1 MLQRQETLAGGL
13 GVGIALGIAALDVL
27 SRGRSE
33 VFAGLVAIGP
43 FVTAVLAGP
52 RVTAGVAGAAVLLAG
67 VLGVANGLFGS
78 FGHGLEIG
86 VVAVAGALAVGL
98 TSQRQQAQR
107 SLTSMRR
114 IAEAVQQALIPPVP
128 ETLGPVRLAARYESS
143 VADALVGGDF
153 YEAVDT
159 PYGVRAIIGDV
170 CGKGLPA
177 VRLAAKA
184 TSAFLTA
191 APLEADLVRV
201 VKAMETSLDTH
212 LGEEK
217 FITAALV
224 EFTAD
229 GSLTV
234 VNCGHHPPVYLAD
247 GQVQLLS
254 CPSESLPLGFHDEPV
269 TGRFALAPAF
279 RLLLYTDGLVEA
291 RDDGGQ
297 MLPLLTTCRTE
308 LSAPTVAEAADG
320 LLESLH
326 PLQERRRP
334 RRRSL
339 DARRG
344 TRDSDRLSH
353 ASCSAATTGR
363 MQGTEHWCA

>member
-1 MLQRQETLAGGL
+1 MKLQRQEALAAAL
-13 GVGIALGIAALDVL
+13 GSLIALSIGVLDVL
-27 SRGRSE
+27 SRGRSG

-52 RVTAGVAGAAVLLAG
+52 RVTAGVAGVAVALAG
-67 VLGVANGLFGS
+67 VLGVANGLFGT
-78 FGHGLEIG
+78 FGHGLEVA

-128 ETLGPVRLAARYESS
+128 ETLGSLRLAARYESS
-143 VADALVGGDF
+143 VAEALVGGDF
-153 YEAVDT
+153 YEAVET

-191 APLEADLVRV
+191 APLESDLTGVA
-201 VKAMETSLDTH
+201 KAMETSLASH

-217 FITAALV
+217 FITAAIV

-229 GSLTV
+229 GSLAV
-234 VNCGHHPPVYLAD
+234 LNCGHHPPACLAD
-247 GQVQLLS
+247 GQVHLLS
-254 CPSESLPLGFHDEPV
+254 GPRESLPLGFHDERA
-269 TGRFALAPAF
+269 TECFALAPAF

-291 RDDGGQ
+291 RDDDGE
-297 MLPLLTTCRTE
+297 MLPLLDTCSQA
-308 LSAPTVAEAADG
+308 LSAPTVTEAADG
-320 LLESLH
+320 LLDSLRGYRNGEVH
-326 PLQERRRP
+326 DDVAFLLAEP
-334 RRRSL
+334 RAHGR
-339 DARRG
+339 
-344 TRDSDRLSH
+344 
-353 ASCSAATTGR
+353 SAASG
-363 MQGTEHWCA
+363 